1 MLVGAAVV
9 LALTDGQWAAVGAV
23 VVASI
28 AAVASIITAL
38 ISLRAKKSTDEKI
51 GTPNG
56 KGNVVEMLESAL
68 RGQALILEGQTGQ
81 DNRLASIERR
91 LGAVEERNF
100 CTRFH
105 AGETP
110 VVVQDRN

>member
-1 MLVGAAVV
+1 MSHVFAA
-9 LALTDGQWAAVGAV
+9 LSEGQWTAIGAV

-28 AAVASIITAL
+28 AALASVVNAL
-38 ISLRAKKSTDEKI
+38 ISLAAKKSTEDKL

-91 LGAVEERNF
+91 LGAVEDTQRNF

-105 AGETP
+105 AGESP
-110 VVVQDRN
+110 VVVQDRT